1 VNITKTEV
9 LHICKLAKLKLSEEE
24 LCRTTAELEEIIQHM
39 KCIEKFSFE
48 EKEITKANVKTA
60 LSDGKIICQKENIT
74 QIDVKTQVLRK
85 DEVKPFS
92 DYEKLFRN
100 TRDMKDGYIRVPKII
115 E

>member
-1 VNITKTEV
+1 MNITKTEV

-39 KCIEKFSFE
+39 KCIEKFSSE
-48 EKEITKANVKTA
+48 EKEITK
-60 LSDGKIICQKENIT
+60 ENA
-74 QIDVKTQVLRK
+74 KTQVLRK